1 MSQIN
6 KAEFAASL
14 ARRIPELSDQDVR
27 KATGLILET
36 ITRALAQ
43 GRRVEIRGF
52 GSFNLHQHA
61 ACVRLNPKN
70 NEEIR
75 ACARY
80 AVRFKP
86 AKRMREA
93 INASKPV
100 LRPCVSDAES
110 EELDLKAED

>member
-75 ACARY
+75 VTARH

-86 AKRMREA
+86 AKRLREV
-93 INASKPV
+93 IDASRLA
-100 LRPCVSDAES
+100 LRPRVS
-110 EELDLKAED
+110 EEDSEALDLEAED